1 MPSVDILSLA
11 NEKRGTLELDERLFG
26 LKVNPGLAHEVVL
39 MQRANQRQGTA
50 STKTRGEVRGGG
62 RKPWRQK
69 GTGRARHGS
78 IRSPIWRGG
87 GTVFGPRPRDYAFQL
102 PKKKVR
108 AALLTALSAKIQ
120 DGALKVVEGFSLP
133 EPKTKALVSVLEGLQ
148 LEGKTLILTD
158 QPSSLLVQAARNLPY
173 VTVQS
178 LERLNVYDVL
188 RHQNL
193 LIQKQD
199 LETLQQRLISLRL
212 TNGQRG
218 SREV

>member
-26 LKVNPGLAHEVVL
+26 LEVKPGLAHEVVL

-62 RKPWRQK
+62 KKPWRQK

-87 GTVFGPRPRDYAFQL
+87 GTVFGPRPRDYTYHL

-108 AALLTALSAKIQ
+108 VSLLTVLSAKLR

-133 EPKTKALVSVLEGLQ
+133 EPKTKTLVSILKGLQ
-148 LEGKTLILTD
+148 LQTKTLILVGS
-158 QPSSLLVQAARNLPY
+158 PSPFLEQAARNLPH

-199 LETLQQRLISLRL
+199 LETLQQRLLSLRL
-212 TNGQRG
+212 TNGHRG
-218 SREV
+218 SREA